1 MLRQTDATDR
11 TPWNHMEP
19 VNLELHMMIYIYIY
33 ELLLAIRIGCH
44 DLFCAVGQALSRGLF
59 LHLYRWKP

>member
-1 MLRQTDATDR
+1 
-11 TPWNHMEP
+11 MEP
-19 VNLELHMMIYIYIY
+19 YGTCEFGTAYDDIYIYIY